1 MEIIKNN
8 HNDKNNYIEIT
19 CPHCFSVLK
28 CTPEEYD
35 TLPCPACS
43 KPLNEKGI
51 INCEHCN
58 TEIYYDKP
66 DGIGE
71 YGLYYVKCPECNK
84 STYLDDGID
93 VTTDNLK
100 LEYFSLMS
108 ENAVPIEFSK
118 IKDWIKE
125 GVEYLKQNPDE
136 YYCSRMSGDSLV
148 MVTKED
154 NDFYVVYTNDYRDVY
169 IKE

>member
-1 MEIIKNN
+1 MKIIKNN
-8 HNDKNNYIEIT
+8 YNKEETLIQVT

-35 TLPCPACS
+35 TLPCPVCS

-51 INCEHCN
+51 INCDHCN
-58 TEIYYDKP
+58 AEIYYDKP

-84 STYLDDGID
+84 FTYLDDGID

-100 LEYFSLMS
+100 LEYFSLAS
-108 ENAVPIEFSK
+108 EDAVSIEFSE
-118 IKDWIKE
+118 IKEWIKE
-125 GVEYLKQNPDE
+125 GVEYLKQNPE
-136 YYCSRMSGDSLV
+136 
-148 MVTKED
+148 
-154 NDFYVVYTNDYRDVY
+154 
-169 IKE
+169 

>member
-8 HNDKNNYIEIT
+8 HNDENKYIEIT

-35 TLPCPACS
+35 TLPCPVCS
-43 KPLNEKGI
+43 KPLNEKVI

-71 YGLYYVKCPECNK
+71 YGLYYVECPECNK
-84 STYLDDGID
+84 FTYLDDGID

-100 LEYFSLMS
+100 LEYFNLIS
-108 ENAVPIEFSK
+108 EDAVPINFSE
-118 IKDWIKE
+118 IKEWIKE

-154 NDFYVVYTNDYRDVY
+154 NDFYVVYTDDYRDVY
-169 IKE
+169 INK